1 MHYAIIAAGEGSR
14 LVCEGVECPKPLVKL
29 NGVAMI
35 DRLIGIMSRCR
46 AESIAVIVNE
56 QMVAVRDYLSTI
68 KVSVPLHV
76 VVKSTPSSM
85 HSFYEVSRA
94 IPGEARKFVLTTV
107 DTVFDESEFSHYVD
121 SFEQDDDIDCL
132 MGVTGFVDDEK
143 PLYVET
149 DSYMS
154 IVSFRDEPYDGV
166 KYVSGGIYGLKPSAL
181 AVLNRCVERDISR
194 MRNFQRAL
202 IADGLKLKA
211 YPFGKIVDVD
221 HLSDIKIAE
230 SIDG

>member
-68 KVSVPLHV
+68 NVSVPLHV

-85 HSFYEVSRA
+85 HSFYEVSKA

-107 DTVFDESEFSHYVD
+107 DTVFDEREFSHYVD
-121 SFEQDDDIDCL
+121 SFEQDDDIDGL

-149 DSYMS
+149 DDLMS
-154 IVSFRDEPYDGV
+154 IVSFRDAPYDEA

-181 AVLNRCVERDISR
+181 AVLNRCVKQDISR

-202 IADGLKLKA
+202 IVDGLKLKA

-221 HLSDIKIAE
+221 HLSDVKVAE
-230 SIDG
+230 SIDS